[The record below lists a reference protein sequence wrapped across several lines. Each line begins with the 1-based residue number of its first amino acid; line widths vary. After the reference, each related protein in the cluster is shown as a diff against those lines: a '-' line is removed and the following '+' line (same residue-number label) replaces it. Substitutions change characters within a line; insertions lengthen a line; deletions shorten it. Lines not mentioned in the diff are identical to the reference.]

1 MSSLLLREG
10 KSLPSTKHIFRNT
23 QRDILTIE
31 NDEVFAI
38 GTLTASN
45 INVINKVTTFN
56 KINITNDSNTVPF
69 SITHRGSSA
78 NMIEISD
85 ENRMAF
91 VVSNDGNVGVGAL
104 KPEAAF
110 HAINAPTVQI
120 SSTSNFTPFGL
131 PNDTMY
137 GMGHA
142 VSDDEL
148 SLFLG
153 VPGSSQ
159 VNYIRRASKNS
170 PWESISHIVG
180 ASEHRL
186 VGDRFGSKIR
196 ISESDNGLWISAPGS
211 EKVFKFAKVG
221 MEWVPSDGNVLG
233 IDEGSGTGYGA
244 DFDVSL
250 DGLTVVVGAPNK
262 VSNTGAAYIHQYSEG
277 SWSTYVLEGP
287 SPAAV
292 YGSATRISGDGSKI
306 FVGARGVKSVSIYE
320 RTITGTYA
328 PIQVISS
335 TLLNFGISLAYNET
349 FLAIGAQD
357 GVHIYTYFNNTWVLY
372 QSIVKS
378 GGYFGRSVSLSKSPN
393 STLVVGDTIN
403 NVHGTVQVYTH
414 NSTYFRK
421 MQDIVPIEVEA
432 VQFGEGVLVSN
443 NNGMIVVYG
452 TGLNDRGLLYAYDIN
467 YQISNGLVVQF
478 DGNVGIGTT
487 TPGSKLAVHG
497 DVNIVGALQHY
508 GVPIGYGPLGGAQNT
523 LQVAPYRFV
532 HEITEVL
539 PAMSYILDGRY
550 VLTASKTDV
559 FVNGIKLIY
568 MNNGIQDYSVSFYT
582 VIDKTHVTLTLRA
595 PLAYNDFVE
604 VVFWPEY
611 EGLDAT
617 NNFGVAFQEFNG
629 LFENSPDNTSNIYY
643 NWGNVGIGTT
653 WPQQKLHVIGNLAV
667 GTSIGYLDK
676 LVPVVDG
683 KINGVNITALNARTR
698 TSYASAVAAVSTW
711 TARIP
716 ASNNQWRS
724 VVWAPELSLFVA
736 VASSGVGNRV
746 MTSSDGITWTS
757 RASAANNN
765 WVSVTWAPQLSL
777 FVAVADTGI
786 GNRVMTSSN
795 GVIWITQT
803 SAADVAWT
811 YVTWAPELA
820 IFVAVSITSISP
832 NSNERVMTSSN
843 GIDWT
848 IRYASAP
855 SYWRSVVWSP
865 ELSIFVAVASISP
878 NGALNQVMTS
888 TNGIDWMAR
897 TSSTNNQWMSVAWTP
912 ELSLFVAVAASG
924 TGNRVMTSPNG
935 ITWTTRTSATNNN
948 WVSVTWAPELSF
960 FVAVANDGIG
970 QNDRVMTSPDGINW
984 NTKVTPG
991 SGFFD
996 YLAWNSV
1003 VWAPELSIFVAV
1015 ASEGSTNLVMTSTI
1029 GMPNSM
1035 SVVKALPSQMTVL
1048 PNGNVGIGTT
1058 NPRASL
1064 HIEGDIIHTKD
1075 ILASTGGYT
1084 LPWFRFQKEDVVSS
1098 INGINI
1104 GIGAGQMTYVGGG
1117 ESAAAM
1123 MGGEA
1128 VTTEQ
1133 LVLSSDQPGAAA
1145 AIRMVTNLQGGYAT
1159 RTEAI
1164 TIFGNGNVGIG
1175 TTIPSYKLHV
1185 IGDVYATQNVYAFS
1199 DIRVKENILKIENPI
1214 EKINC
1219 LNGYTY
1225 RLKGGQRMNMGMI
1238 AQELESVIPEVVTED
1253 QNGMKG
1259 VAYGNLAGL
1268 FIEAIKALQI
1278 QIDTISKQIENK

>member
-1 MSSLLLREG
+1 
-10 KSLPSTKHIFRNT
+10 LPSTKHIFRNT
-23 QRDILTIE
+23 HRDILTIE

-110 HAINAPTVQI
+110 HAINAPIVRLLN
-120 SSTSNFTPFGL
+120 TSNFTPFGL

-148 SLFLG
+148 SLFIG

-170 PWESISHIVG
+170 PWESISQIVG
-180 ASEHRL
+180 ASEERL

-196 ISESDNGLWISAPGS
+196 MSESDNGLWISAPGS

-221 MEWVPSDGNVLG
+221 MEWVPSGDNVLG
-233 IDEGSGTGYGA
+233 IDEGSGTGYGS
-244 DFDVSL
+244 DFDVSG

-262 VSNTGAAYIHQYSEG
+262 VSNTGAAYIHQYSTG
-277 SWSTYVLEGP
+277 SWSTSVLEGP
-287 SPAAV
+287 FPGAV

-335 TLLNFGISLAYNET
+335 SLLDFGISLAYNEF
-349 FLAIGAQD
+349 FLAVGAQD
-357 GVHIYTYFNNTWVLY
+357 GVHLYTILNNTWVLY

-487 TPGSKLAVHG
+487 APGSKLAVHG

-508 GVPIGYGPLGGAQNT
+508 GVPIGYGALGGAQNT

-582 VIDKTHVTLTLRA
+582 AIDKTNVTLTLRA

-611 EGLDAT
+611 EGLNAT

-653 WPQQKLHVIGNLAV
+653 WPQQKLHVEGNTFVSGQSLA
-667 GTSIGYLDK
+667 
-676 LVPVVDG
+676 
-683 KINGVNITALNARTR
+683 ING
-698 TSYASAVAAVSTW
+698 SAVSPSFSW
-711 TARIP
+711 
-716 ASNNQWRS
+716 SNYKTTGMF
-724 VVWAPELSLFVA
+724 AP
-736 VASSGVGNRV
+736 
-746 MTSSDGITWTS
+746 
-757 RASAANNN
+757 RAN
-765 WVSVTWAPQLSL
+765 T
-777 FVAVADTGI
+777 
-786 GNRVMTSSN
+786 
-795 GVIWITQT
+795 
-803 SAADVAWT
+803 
-811 YVTWAPELA
+811 LA
-820 IFVAVSITSISP
+820 F
-832 NSNERVMTSSN
+832 
-843 GIDWT
+843 
-848 IRYASAP
+848 
-855 SYWRSVVWSP
+855 
-865 ELSIFVAVASISP
+865 
-878 NGALNQVMTS
+878 
-888 TNGIDWMAR
+888 
-897 TSSTNNQWMSVAWTP
+897 
-912 ELSLFVAVAASG
+912 
-924 TGNRVMTSPNG
+924 
-935 ITWTTRTSATNNN
+935 ATN
-948 WVSVTWAPELSF
+948 
-960 FVAVANDGIG
+960 AVERLCIID
-970 QNDRVMTSPDGINW
+970 
-984 NTKVTPG
+984 
-991 SGFFD
+991 
-996 YLAWNSV
+996 
-1003 VWAPELSIFVAV
+1003 
-1015 ASEGSTNLVMTSTI
+1015 
-1029 GMPNSM
+1029 
-1035 SVVKALPSQMTVL
+1035 
-1048 PNGNVGIGTT
+1048 NGNIGIGTT
-1058 NPRASL
+1058 TPRSFL

-1128 VTTEQ
+1128 LTTEQ

-1159 RTEAI
+1159 RTEAL

-1175 TTIPSYKLHV
+1175 TTIPQQLLHV
-1185 IGDVYATQNVYAFS
+1185 NGTILSSTISCTNASVSDTLTLANNKGLYWAGNTDGASINYYSTSDATGASYLEIKTFDNTDEPIVFKQTNTERMRIHSNGYVGIGTATPQYMLDVFGNIKVSGFVYSPNTIVQTIYNQYVPVGYHISTTSTAYIDLPQTQTIVTKLAS
-1199 DIRVKENILKIENPI
+1199 SKIKIEFFSSMLYAGGNVLYCDLH
-1214 EKINC
+1214 KSINA
-1219 LNGYTY
+1219 GSYVSITTGPYQWTY
-1225 RLKGGQRMNMGMI
+1225 KNDHWGPMTLTFLDVAPATPSSITYKVMWRMNTGTGYLVHSDMLYSWQLTEI
-1238 AQELESVIPEVVTED
+1238 AV
-1253 QNGMKG
+1253 
-1259 VAYGNLAGL
+1259 
-1268 FIEAIKALQI
+1268 
-1278 QIDTISKQIENK
+1278 